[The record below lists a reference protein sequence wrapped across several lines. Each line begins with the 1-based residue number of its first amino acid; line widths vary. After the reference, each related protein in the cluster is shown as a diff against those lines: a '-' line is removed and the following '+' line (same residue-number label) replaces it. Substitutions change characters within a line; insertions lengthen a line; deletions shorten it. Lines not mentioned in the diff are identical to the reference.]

1 MPVDR
6 RRNDRRRANRLEPAA
21 VSFAGVAVVVDGWP
35 LLRQGVRTLLSDA
48 AMRVAADEASI
59 GAALA
64 AVGDRLDLAVIG
76 ATKDPLPDVIGRVR
90 RMPGPPEGGAP
101 KVLVLLERVDI
112 AELRAL
118 LADGVEGVL
127 DRSVDLEDLRAGC
140 ERVLAG
146 QRVLAGNPLA
156 VLASAGLELTEAE
169 PEPTDDGGSLLTRK
183 EMEVLAE
190 LGRHSSNREIA
201 AAMHVS
207 SATVKTH
214 LSNIYA
220 KLGVSGRRE
229 AVLAAVERGLLS

>member
-1 MPVDR
+1 MSR
-6 RRNDRRRANRLEPAA
+6 RPAYTKRMC
-21 VSFAGVAVVVDGWP
+21 SP
-35 LLRQGVRTLLSDA
+35 LRTCVLATLLITLVGLRPA
-48 AMRVAADEASI
+48 I
-59 GAALA
+59 G
-64 AVGDRLDLAVIG
+64 
-76 ATKDPLPDVIGRVR
+76 
-90 RMPGPPEGGAP
+90 
-101 KVLVLLERVDI
+101 
-112 AELRAL
+112 
-118 LADGVEGVL
+118 ADGVEGVL